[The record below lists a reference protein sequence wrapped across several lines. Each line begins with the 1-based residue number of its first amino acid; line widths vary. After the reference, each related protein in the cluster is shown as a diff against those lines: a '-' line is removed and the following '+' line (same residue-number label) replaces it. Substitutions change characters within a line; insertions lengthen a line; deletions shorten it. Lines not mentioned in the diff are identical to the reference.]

1 MMVKAENNIKN
12 LIYFGE
18 FEGMLWNAFNAAAAT
33 NRSWKY
39 YHVPINC
46 AVTVAGPTKREAL
59 VAAVRAFDQQI
70 TLYDGISDRDMLV
83 KFITVHDAPN
93 LMEFGPTNMDFIFDK
108 GRPAIFYFSKE
119 EGTPQQDV
127 FFSAATKVKGD
138 VIFYVSG

>member
-1 MMVKAENNIKN
+1 
-12 LIYFGE
+12 
-18 FEGMLWNAFNAAAAT
+18 MLWNAFNAAAAT

-70 TLYDGISDRDMLV
+70 TLYDGISDRDTLV

-108 GRPAIFYFSKE
+108 GRPAIFFFSKE

-127 FFSAATKVKGD
+127 FFSAAKKVKGD
-138 VIFYVSG
+138 IIFYVSG